1 MNQIPRVV
9 EAGLRE
15 FQCAYEH
22 YVEEP
27 FRLGEL
33 VAVREGPCSVF
44 GVVADI
50 QSGAE
55 DPTRPLQ
62 SQGDPGQTAAQVMA
76 ENPHIRPLLRTRVT
90 VVCCGHIEGETPR
103 PALPPSPP
111 PLLALVELATP
122 AETLRVTGDG
132 AFLALLVDSPSSDDA
147 VVAAAI
153 RSAAPA
159 FAAGSYD
166 FSVRAGKELARLLKA
181 EPSRLASILRG
192 VTR

>member
-1 MNQIPRVV
+1 MTETPRVV
-9 EAGLRE
+9 EAGLRD

-33 VAVREGPCSVF
+33 IAVREGPCIVF
-44 GVVADI
+44 GVVADT

-62 SQGDPGQTAAQVMA
+62 SQGDPGHTAAEVMA

-90 VVCCGHIEGETPR
+90 VVSCGHIEGETPR
-103 PALPPSPP
+103 ATLPPTPP
-111 PLLALVELATP
+111 PLLARVERATS
-122 AETLRVTGDG
+122 AETLRITDHG
-132 AFLALLVDSPSSDDA
+132 AFLALLVASPTCDDA
-147 VVAAAI
+147 VIAAAI
-153 RSAAPA
+153 RSAAVAYAGGA
-159 FAAGSYD
+159 FD
-166 FSVRAGKELARLLKA
+166 FTVRAGKELARLLKA

-192 VTR
+192 VAP

>member
-1 MNQIPRVV
+1 MIESPRVV

-15 FQCAYEH
+15 FQCAYEQ

-27 FRLGEL
+27 FGLGEL
-33 VAVREGPCSVF
+33 VAVREGACVVF
-44 GVVADI
+44 GVIAEI

-62 SQGDPGQTAAQVMA
+62 PRGDVGQTAAQVLA
-76 ENPHIRPLLRTRVT
+76 DNPHIRELLRTRVT
-90 VVCCGHIEGETPR
+90 VVCCGHVAGEAPR
-103 PALPPSPP
+103 AALPPTPP
-111 PLLALVELATP
+111 PLLALVEQATP

-132 AFLALLVDSPSSDDA
+132 AFLALLINSPSCDDA
-147 VVAAAI
+147 VIAAAI

-159 FAAGSYD
+159 FASGSYD

-181 EPSRLASILRG
+181 EPSRLASIIRG
-192 VTR
+192 VAR